1 MNYRDRILRL
11 QWQGWLGMVSTTEVI
26 ITVTTHANAGGG
38 LCPCTALGD
47 TSTSEAQRK
56 DDMKGIIRMVTGTG
70 KTL

>member
-1 MNYRDRILRL
+1 
-11 QWQGWLGMVSTTEVI
+11 MVSTTEVI